1 MNVQSCLRNSL
12 KTSGSEMSVAA
23 DIPDR
28 AFLYSLSIITAKAVT
43 VTDNAMITET
53 IFFI

>member
-1 MNVQSCLRNSL
+1 
-12 KTSGSEMSVAA
+12 MSVAA